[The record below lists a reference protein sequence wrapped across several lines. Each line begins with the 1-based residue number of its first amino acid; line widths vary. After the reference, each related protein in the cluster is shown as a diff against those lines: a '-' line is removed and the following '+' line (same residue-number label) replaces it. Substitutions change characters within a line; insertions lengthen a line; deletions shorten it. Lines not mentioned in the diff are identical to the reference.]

1 VKPKPQRHICEEL
14 FAEIENIFMTVAKLS
29 AALSAVDWNNNVQE
43 FLTDAKSAEIIADVS
58 MKLAVW
64 ARQLETVDHENPA
77 ISFIRE
83 MQVSSQQVAAL
94 TALALYK
101 TAAGSMRA
109 MFENALYYTYF
120 RTHLSE
126 LETLVR
132 EPTFFVD
139 KRQLIEYHK
148 THTIR
153 FTELQNKLGLVSRL
167 NAWYSKVSAVVHGQI
182 PGKWTEHKALSD
194 VKHIKATRSLVV
206 EAFWEGGD
214 LVHCLFL
221 CTVGQTFWDSF
232 STPSKKMLLAALS
245 GDLKKA
251 LMLDIA

>member
-1 VKPKPQRHICEEL
+1 
-14 FAEIENIFMTVAKLS
+14 MTVAKLS
-29 AALSAVDWNNNVQE
+29 SALSAVDWNNNVQV
-43 FLTDAKSAEIIADVS
+43 FLKDTKSAEIVADVS

-64 ARQLETVDHENPA
+64 ARQLETVDHENPS

-83 MQVSSQQVAAL
+83 MQISSQQVAAL

-101 TAAGSMRA
+101 TAAGAMRS
-109 MFENALYYTYF
+109 MFENALYY
-120 RTHLSE
+120 THLSE

-132 EPTFFVD
+132 DPAYFVD

-148 THTIR
+148 THTVR
-153 FTELQNKLGLVSRL
+153 FTELQSKLGLITRL
-167 NAWYSKVSAVVHGQI
+167 NTWYSKVSAIVHGQI
-182 PGKWTEHKALSD
+182 PGKWTEHKTLSD
-194 VKHIKATRSLVV
+194 IKHIEATRALVV
-206 EAFWEGGD
+206 EVFREGGD

-221 CTVGQTFWDSF
+221 CTVGQNFWDVF
-232 STPSKKMLLAALS
+232 STPSKKMLLAGLS

>member
-1 VKPKPQRHICEEL
+1 
-14 FAEIENIFMTVAKLS
+14 MTVAKLS
-29 AALSAVDWNNNVQE
+29 SALSAVDWNNNVQV
-43 FLTDAKSAEIIADVS
+43 FLKDTKSAEIVADVS

-64 ARQLETVDHENPA
+64 ARQLETVDHENPS

-83 MQVSSQQVAAL
+83 MQISSQQVAAL

-101 TAAGSMRA
+101 TAAGAMRS

-132 EPTFFVD
+132 DPAYFVD

-148 THTIR
+148 THTVR
-153 FTELQNKLGLVSRL
+153 FTELQSKLGLITRL
-167 NAWYSKVSAVVHGQI
+167 NTWYSKVSAIVHGQI
-182 PGKWTEHKALSD
+182 PGKWTEHKTLSD
-194 VKHIKATRSLVV
+194 IKHIEATRALVV
-206 EAFWEGGD
+206 EVFREGGD

-221 CTVGQTFWDSF
+221 CTVGQNFWDVF
-232 STPSKKMLLAALS
+232 STPSKKMLLAGLS

>member
-1 VKPKPQRHICEEL
+1 
-14 FAEIENIFMTVAKLS
+14 MTIAKLS
-29 AALSAVDWNNNVQE
+29 AALSAVDWNSNVQE
-43 FLTDAKSAEIIADVS
+43 FLTDTKSAEVIADAS

-64 ARQLETVDHENPA
+64 ARQLETIDHDNPG

-83 MQVSSQQVAAL
+83 MQVCSQQVAAL

-101 TAAGSMRA
+101 TAAGAMRS

-132 EPTFFVD
+132 DPTFFVD

-148 THTIR
+148 IHTIR
-153 FTELQNKLGLVSRL
+153 FTELQNKLGLVPKL
-167 NAWYSKVSAVVHGQI
+167 NAWYSKVSAIVHGQI
-182 PGKWTEHKALSD
+182 PGKWTEHKTLSD
-194 VKHIKATRSLVV
+194 IKHIKTTRTLVV
-206 EAFWEGGD
+206 QSFQEGSD
-214 LVHCLFL
+214 LVHYLFL
-221 CTVGQTFWDSF
+221 CTVGQTFWDVF
-232 STPSKKMLLAALS
+232 STPSKKALLAGLS

-251 LMLDIA
+251 LMLDSA

>member
-1 VKPKPQRHICEEL
+1 
-14 FAEIENIFMTVAKLS
+14 MTVAKLS

-43 FLTDAKSAEIIADVS
+43 FLADKNSAEILAEVS

-64 ARQLETVDHENPA
+64 ARQLETVDHENPS

-101 TAAGSMRA
+101 TAAGAMRS

-132 EPTFFVD
+132 DPNFFVD

-153 FTELQNKLGLVSRL
+153 FTELQTKLGLVQKL
-167 NAWYSKVSAVVHGQI
+167 NVWYSKVSAIVHGQI
-182 PGKWTEHKALSD
+182 PGKWTEHKTLSD
-194 VKHIKATRSLVV
+194 IKHIKTTRALVV
-206 EAFWEGGD
+206 EAFQEGGD

-221 CTVGQTFWDSF
+221 CTVGQTFWDAF
-232 STPSKKMLLAALS
+232 STPSKKMLLAGLS
-245 GDLKKA
+245 GDLKKT
-251 LMLDIA
+251 LMLDVA